1 MTHPGTA
8 GRPGEA
14 GRVPARPAGR
24 AGQATLVQAGGFP
37 LALDRLY
44 QAGTHMWVQLA
55 GPNEPLADTEPARA
69 RIGMD
74 PLGIETSGTLA
85 ELSLPPVGAQLA
97 AGRPF
102 GQLEAAKFVG
112 PLVSPVSGTVLAVNE
127 GVAADPGLAE
137 RDPFGAGW
145 LIEAELS
152 NPAGDLRGLL
162 SDPDEITRW
171 YAAAAADYRR
181 EGVIAQ

>member
-1 MTHPGTA
+1 MTHTDSG
-8 GRPGEA
+8 
-14 GRVPARPAGR
+14 VPAGPATGGP
-24 AGQATLVQAGGFP
+24 AGQAAAARVHGFP

-44 QAGTHMWVQLA
+44 HAATHMWVQLT
-55 GPNEPLADTEPARA
+55 GPGRA

-85 ELSLPPVGAQLA
+85 QISLLPAGAEVV

-112 PLVSPVSGTVLAVNE
+112 PLVSPVSGTVLAANE
-127 GVAADPGLAE
+127 AITADPGIAE

-152 NPAGDLRGLL
+152 SAAGELPALL

-171 YAAAAADYRR
+171 FTAKIENYRR
-181 EGVIAQ
+181 EGVIAE